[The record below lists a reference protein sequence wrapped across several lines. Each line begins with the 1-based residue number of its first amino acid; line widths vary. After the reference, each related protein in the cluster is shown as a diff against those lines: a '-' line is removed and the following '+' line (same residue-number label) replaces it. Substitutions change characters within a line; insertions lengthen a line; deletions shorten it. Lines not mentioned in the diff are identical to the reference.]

1 LPPQLAD
8 DEPSSRQSRKLNSF
22 LLATVHLGTL
32 SNDVAAKELV
42 KKKKNARY
50 PFVNKREFNFRLCRE
65 LGSSAASCGTKL
77 QRWGTKNPKGKVT
90 Y

>member
-1 LPPQLAD
+1 MR
-8 DEPSSRQSRKLNSF
+8 SSIFAIALIMAIG

-42 KKKKNARY
+42 KKKKNAKS
-50 PFVNKREFNFRLCRE
+50 PFANKKEFNYQLCRE
-65 LGSSAASCGTKL
+65 LGSSAASCGRRLLHWETKH
-77 QRWGTKNPKGKVT
+77 PKGKVT